1 MRKCKSLAQKE
12 KIDSRTKQEQAR
24 TFCSLRIIVR
34 ILGPV
39 HLATALFHK
48 GMEFNLVPIGTDSG
62 IRYLCCRYYIVRF
75 LEYICTYIH
84 TYRKLHGHR
93 ESVSSINT
101 KEIVSDHLYHCD
113 LYI

>member
-1 MRKCKSLAQKE
+1 MWKCKFLAQKE

-62 IRYLCCRYYIVRF
+62 TNKIFVLSILYSTIFRIYMYI
-75 LEYICTYIH
+75 YTYI
-84 TYRKLHGHR
+84 
-93 ESVSSINT
+93 
-101 KEIVSDHLYHCD
+101 
-113 LYI
+113 